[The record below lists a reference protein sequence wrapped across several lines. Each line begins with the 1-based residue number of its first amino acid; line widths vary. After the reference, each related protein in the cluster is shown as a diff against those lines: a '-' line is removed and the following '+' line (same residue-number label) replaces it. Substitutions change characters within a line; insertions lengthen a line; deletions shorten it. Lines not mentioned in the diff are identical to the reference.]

1 MNQDLFSEFK
11 GSSDQEVRAQIQ
23 KDLKSLDFE
32 STLCWESLEGITT
45 QPVYDRDSKKQKKV
59 INAFPEHW
67 NTAHTIEVKQD
78 IESVTLSC
86 EAAVQSDVEVIILRL
101 KDFDVSFEEFSK
113 ALEHI
118 QTTFYIVLDFSI
130 STESIDLLN
139 KNFKD
144 RANFTFLFDPI
155 THLAQTGDW
164 FDDQHSDLTLWSQL
178 ICSKK
183 LQTRLYVDNR
193 IHQNAGAT
201 MVQQLAYSLSQ
212 AVDYLSQISSTNK
225 EEVEVLFHLALGS
238 NYFFEIAKIQALK
251 TVFTSIISAYDFKI
265 TFKVIAEP
273 STRNMTLQ
281 DYNVNMLRSTT
292 AMMAAI
298 LGGAD
303 IVNNL
308 PYDVTFNPPNAFGDR
323 IAQNQL
329 LILKNE
335 SFFDQVTNPAEG
347 SYYIEELTQEFA
359 ERSLR
364 LFKDIEKKEGFLN
377 LLLNNEIQKEVSR
390 AAQKEQALFDSG
402 VLVLVGVNRF
412 QDFNAPKTNMQIPL
426 EQLKKQSLIEPIKP
440 KRLSEKLEH
449 VYGK

>member
-164 FDDQHSDLTLWSQL
+164 FDDQHSDLTLYHW
-178 ICSKK
+178 CRYRY
-183 LQTRLYVDNR
+183 T
-193 IHQNAGAT
+193 
-201 MVQQLAYSLSQ
+201 
-212 AVDYLSQISSTNK
+212 YLSSK
-225 EEVEVLFHLALGS
+225 
-238 NYFFEIAKIQALK
+238 
-251 TVFTSIISAYDFKI
+251 
-265 TFKVIAEP
+265 
-273 STRNMTLQ
+273 
-281 DYNVNMLRSTT
+281 
-292 AMMAAI
+292 
-298 LGGAD
+298 
-303 IVNNL
+303 
-308 PYDVTFNPPNAFGDR
+308 
-323 IAQNQL
+323 
-329 LILKNE
+329 
-335 SFFDQVTNPAEG
+335 
-347 SYYIEELTQEFA
+347 
-359 ERSLR
+359 
-364 LFKDIEKKEGFLN
+364 
-377 LLLNNEIQKEVSR
+377 
-390 AAQKEQALFDSG
+390 
-402 VLVLVGVNRF
+402 
-412 QDFNAPKTNMQIPL
+412 
-426 EQLKKQSLIEPIKP
+426 
-440 KRLSEKLEH
+440 
-449 VYGK
+449 